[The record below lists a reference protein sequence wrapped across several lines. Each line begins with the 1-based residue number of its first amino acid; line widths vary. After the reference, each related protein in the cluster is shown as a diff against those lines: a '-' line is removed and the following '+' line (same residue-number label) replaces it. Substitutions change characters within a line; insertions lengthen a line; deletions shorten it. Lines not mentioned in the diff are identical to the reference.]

1 MIAYCVRCWRELP
14 RGAVVCPRCGADVE
28 ALSRD
33 RTYVDKLIAALEHPE
48 PETPVRAAWLLGQ
61 LRATDALAALIRV
74 VERTSD
80 PYLAEAA
87 VEALG
92 RIGDVTARPVLERAA
107 RQGALRVRQ
116 AAERALGRLA
126 HAPGD

>member
-1 MIAYCVRCWRELP
+1 MVAYCVRCWRELP
-14 RGAVVCPRCGADVE
+14 PRAVVCPSCGADVE
-28 ALSRD
+28 ALSRE

-48 PETPVRAAWLLGQ
+48 PETPLRAAWLLGK
-61 LRATDALAALIRV
+61 LRATEALPALIRV

-92 RIGDVTARPVLERAA
+92 QIGDGAARPVLERAA

-126 HAPGD
+126 HASSG